1 MLYKIK
7 GEGRIVISEKV
18 IKEAFHRGGR
28 KRVETF
34 LFPRT

>member
-18 IKEAFHRGGR
+18 MKEAFHSGEEKG
-28 KRVETF
+28 
-34 LFPRT
+34 